1 MVLEFHKDCDNV
13 PHFDAEHFCL
23 WLSRIVEVHEKEIG
37 DLQYYFVSD
46 EDLLSM
52 NQDVLEHDYYT
63 DIITFDACQ
72 GDLVNGEAYISIDRV
87 LDNATLNNASPIE
100 ELSRVLAHGLLHL
113 LGYGD
118 KSEKESKEMRLKEDW
133 ALSLL
138 S

>member
-13 PHFDAEHFCL
+13 PHFDVEHFCL
-23 WLSRIVEVHEKEIG
+23 WLSKVVDVHDKEIG

-46 EDLLSM
+46 DELLRM
-52 NQDVLEHDYYT
+52 NQEVLDHDYYT

-72 GDLVNGEAYISIDRV
+72 GDLINGEAFISVDRV
-87 LDNATLNNASPIE
+87 LDNALMNDSSPIL
-100 ELSRVLAHGLLHL
+100 ELSRVIVHGLLHL

-118 KSEKESKEMRLKEDW
+118 KTEKESSEMRLKEDW